1 MVFTSIICEF
11 ISFASF
17 GCLTS
22 VIVYKLYSIV
32 LVMMLLFG
40 CTPTIVEYGPRVHVV
55 QAGETLQIIA
65 WRYGL
70 DARNIAQWNQIDN
83 PDLIFVNQQLNLTPN
98 ARSRTVS
105 VRRDSQDSEQVF
117 DQPILPSPDWLW
129 PIKGPLLSAYGSDIG
144 TGKGIGIGG
153 ELGYDIHAAATG
165 QVVYAGDELVAYG
178 QLLIIQHNPTYL
190 SAYGHNDRL
199 IVSEGDLV
207 EQGQVIAA
215 MGLGPGQQPQLHFE
229 IRRNGAS
236 VDPLSYLPR

>member
-1 MVFTSIICEF
+1 MVSTSN
-11 ISFASF
+11 
-17 GCLTS
+17 GCDFLSCATSGHLTS
-22 VIVYKLYSIV
+22 MRIYKLYSIL
-32 LVMMLLFG
+32 LVMALLFG

-55 QAGETLQIIA
+55 KAGETLQIIA

-70 DARNIAQWNQIDN
+70 DARNLAQWNLIDN

-98 ARSRTVS
+98 VRSRTVS
-105 VRRDSQDSEQVF
+105 VQRDSQDSEQVF

-129 PIKGPLLSAYGSDIG
+129 PIKGPLLNTYGSDIG